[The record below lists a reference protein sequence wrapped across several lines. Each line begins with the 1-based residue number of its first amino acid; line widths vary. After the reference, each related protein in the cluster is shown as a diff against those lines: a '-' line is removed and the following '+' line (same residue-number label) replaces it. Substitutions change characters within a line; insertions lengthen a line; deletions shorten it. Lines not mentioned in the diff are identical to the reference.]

1 MILLD
6 TCAIIWDATD
16 SPKLH
21 SDIRVLINREEKNG
35 QLCICD
41 ISFWEVAMLTRKNRL
56 DLGISVEAFFEL
68 YQQKRYLNVLPITA
82 QLAEQSVNLDSRMNS
97 DPADR
102 LIVATAMSHNA
113 TLITADNNLQAFP
126 EVKTFWR

>member
-21 SDIRVLINREEKNG
+21 SEIRSLIDREEHNK

-56 DLGISVEAFFEL
+56 DLGIPVEMFF
-68 YQQKRYLNVLPITA
+68 
-82 QLAEQSVNLDSRMNS
+82 
-97 DPADR
+97 
-102 LIVATAMSHNA
+102 
-113 TLITADNNLQAFP
+113 
-126 EVKTFWR
+126 